1 MGVNKKAKVYRLIC
15 MYTHCIAAL
24 ITLESEVDMYSRRT
38 VPICLPSTRDRYL
51 TQPGRAGE
59 VTLGTFG
66 RLGNNVVF
74 R

>member
-1 MGVNKKAKVYRLIC
+1 MAVNKKAEVYRLNIQ
-15 MYTHCIAAL
+15 THCIAAL

-59 VTLGTFG
+59 VKLGTFC
-66 RLGNNVVF
+66 RLGNNMVF